1 MRLTGSRAARVV
13 LVLLAAVVFG
23 AVDQWIGG
31 RYSPLLTAVSG
42 MSAPWLLLPFL
53 VGACQ
58 QERRPAAVLGLAA
71 SWLAVGAYVLMIIS
85 PMEGARFT
93 GSAVASTTA
102 SQWMWF
108 TGGLLSGPVY
118 GLLGHYWRA
127 RRSWA
132 AALVATLPLV
142 LEPGARWLAG
152 HFGVLSWSSFAP
164 AVYAEVAAG
173 LALSV
178 AVGVA
183 LVLAW
188 RRGAQAGEAGRAA

>member
-1 MRLTGSRAARVV
+1 VV
-13 LVLLAAVVFG
+13 LVLFAAVVFG
-23 AVDQWIGG
+23 AADQWIGG

-53 VGACQ
+53 VGASQ
-58 QERRPAAVLGLAA
+58 RDRRHAAVLGLAA

-118 GLLGHYWRA
+118 GLLGYYWRA
-127 RRSWA
+127 RKSWA
-132 AALVATLPLV
+132 AALLATAPLV
-142 LEPGARWLAG
+142 LEPGARWLAD
-152 HFGVLSWSSFAP
+152 HFGVLSWWSFAP
-164 AVYAEVAAG
+164 AVYAEVAVG

-178 AVGVA
+178 AVSVA
-183 LVLAW
+183 LVRSFYTLTEE
-188 RRGAQAGEAGRAA
+188 GAGSDSAMP

>member
-1 MRLTGSRAARVV
+1 
-13 LVLLAAVVFG
+13 
-23 AVDQWIGG
+23 
-31 RYSPLLTAVSG
+31 
-42 MSAPWLLLPFL
+42 
-53 VGACQ
+53 
-58 QERRPAAVLGLAA
+58 
-71 SWLAVGAYVLMIIS
+71 MIIS

-118 GLLGHYWRA
+118 GLLGYYWHA

-132 AALVATLPLV
+132 AALLATLPLV
-142 LEPGARWLAG
+142 LEPAARWLAD

-164 AVYAEVAAG
+164 AVYAEVTAG

-188 RRGAQAGEAGRAA
+188 RRGSGSVSAMP